1 MDLRDWRGQAESW
14 AQRGKAVELSRL
26 KTTEDLAGH
35 AGDCDRVSGARE
47 LESVKEEVDRV
58 NWSYLENN
66 P

>member
-1 MDLRDWRGQAESW
+1 MGSEGQGC
-14 AQRGKAVELSRL
+14 RTIRL

-35 AGDCDRVSGARE
+35 AGDCDRAGGAGE
-47 LESVKEEVDRV
+47 LESVKEEVDRG